1 MKKTLSRLNDIIAG
15 VLSGILVLLGFTA
28 CSNGECMYGSPTGHY
43 EIKGTVTDSN
53 GAPVKDAEII
63 VRTLDKNNISTLYP
77 GVTTDNNG
85 DYTLKAS
92 GWPSRELRVVCHPIE
107 ETLEP
112 DSTEINVKLEG
123 AKGEWDYGTAKA
135 TVDFTLKEK
144 NTAE

>member
-1 MKKTLSRLNDIIAG
+1 MKKSAIILSRFIQTSLAG
-15 VLSGILVLLGFTA
+15 ALSILGFSS
-28 CSNGECMYGSPTGHY
+28 CGDQPDMYGTPVGHY
-43 EIKGTVTDSN
+43 EIKGTVTDPN

-77 GVTTDNNG
+77 GATTDNNG

-92 GWPSRELRVVCHPIE
+92 GWPSRELRVVCHPME

-112 DSTEINVKLEG
+112 ASTEINVKLEG
-123 AKGEWDYGTAKA
+123 AKGEWDYGTAKT